1 MKNHIH
7 PFQIVPWFVLFSIL
21 GCTFAWG
28 QGYRTYHKRVFLR
41 IYSHDGSILSKG
53 RLLHVMDSS
62 LVLASMMEG
71 KSKMDSIH
79 FTSISFIRKGK
90 SPMNSFVKGG
100 MIAFAVATPM
110 IAIAEAGTSATM
122 TMINAISTTVA
133 GTPSAPEPES
143 QAIRNGLI
151 AGVAV
156 GTACALVRAASQK
169 KMTIDESFEKFKSV
183 GQLLMFY

>member
-41 IYSHDGSILSKG
+41 IYGHDGNLLSSG
-53 RLLHVMDSS
+53 RLLHVMDSL
-62 LVLASMMEG
+62 LVLASMKEG
-71 KSKMDSIH
+71 KSKIDSIH
-79 FTSISFIRKGK
+79 FASMSFIRKGK

-100 MIAFAVATPM
+100 VIAFAVVTPL
-110 IAIAEAGTSATM
+110 IAMGEASATA
-122 TMINAISTTVA
+122 TLITINTIVGA
-133 GTPSAPEPES
+133 PPPEPES

-151 AGVAV
+151 AGIAV
-156 GTACALVRAASQK
+156 GTACALVRVASQK
-169 KMTIDESFEKFKSV
+169 KMTIDGSFEKFKSV
-183 GQLLMFY
+183 RQLLMLY